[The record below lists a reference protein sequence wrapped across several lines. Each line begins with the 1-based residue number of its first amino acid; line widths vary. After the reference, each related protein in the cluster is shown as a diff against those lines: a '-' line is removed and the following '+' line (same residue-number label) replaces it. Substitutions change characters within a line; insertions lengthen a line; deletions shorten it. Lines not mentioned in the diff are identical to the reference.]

1 MMKLRSSLL
10 AILMPTLASADEVL
24 LNWRE
29 DTGAWIGKRLTTVPG
44 QYLTFDVNGVP
55 TVAAFTGGLGDVV
68 GPAGASSGTLPL
80 FLGSTGKLI
89 TTSSYTPG
97 ALLSRANHSGTQAAA
112 TITGLATVATSGSAT
127 DLSTGSLPDAQ
138 LSANIP
144 RLASANTFTAAI
156 QTVSNANI
164 PALVVNA
171 TGGTNKAA
179 AFAAGSGASII
190 SFDASGNFG
199 IGSAT
204 KANVTAN
211 PGGGGET
218 YRLWI
223 EGATGNIGMG
233 NTAPSQKL
241 DVTGTVK
248 ATSFSGD
255 GSALTGIVTGPASS
269 TDSNLVV
276 FNGATGKIIKES
288 SVALATLRS
297 ATTAFTGG
305 NLPAAQLPTSV
316 PLLTS
321 TNTFTA
327 IRNTFS
333 NGSIPSVV
341 VSSTAVGGKA
351 GALIAGGTLAGYTFD
366 ETGDFGIS
374 TAPNATILTNAGG
387 AGTYRLFMTG
397 SNGFISLGNGTTAAT
412 ERLDVNGNVKAT
424 SFIGSG
430 ASLTGITRTGVR
442 RTQYVG
448 AGAMLPRT
456 TAGAAP
462 ATVELVTND
471 IMQQSQDF
479 DQTIE
484 EGVGFWVTLPSAWNL
499 GTLTAK
505 VHWTAAAGA
514 GTVKWDVSARTFA
527 DDDAMDQVL
536 GTEQT
541 TGADTLLL
549 IGDMHITP
557 TTPALTVAGVAAAN
571 RPIYFQIARDVATD
585 TLTGDA
591 RLLGVT
597 IEYTESATEP
607 VAQ

>member
-10 AILMPTLASADEVL
+10 VVLMPTLASADEVL

-29 DTGAWIGKRLTTVPG
+29 DTGNWIGKRLTTVPG
-44 QYLTFDVNGVP
+44 QFLSFDVNGVP
-55 TVAAFTGGLGDVV
+55 TVAAFAGGTGDVV
-68 GPAGASSGTLPL
+68 GPASATTGAFPL
-80 FLGSTGKLI
+80 FLGSTGKVI
-89 TTSSYTPG
+89 SDSIYTPG
-97 ALLSRANHSGTQAAA
+97 YVLSRANHSGTQAAT
-112 TITGLATVATSGSAT
+112 TITGLATIATSGSAT
-127 DLSTGSLPDAQ
+127 DLSTGSLADAR

-156 QTVSNANI
+156 QTISNANL
-164 PALVVNA
+164 PALVVNS

-179 AFAAGSGASII
+179 AFAAGAGASII
-190 SFDASGNFG
+190 SFDTSGAFG

-204 KANVTAN
+204 KANVTTN
-211 PGGGGET
+211 PGGGLET
-218 YRLWI
+218 YRVWI
-223 EGATGNIGMG
+223 DGTTGNVGMG

-255 GSALTGIVTGPASS
+255 GSALTGVVTGPASS

-288 SVALATLRS
+288 AVPLATMRS
-297 ATTAFTGG
+297 ASTAFTGG
-305 NLPAAQLPTSV
+305 TLPAAQLPASV
-316 PLLTS
+316 PILS
-321 TNTFTA
+321 SANTFTA

-351 GALIAGGTLAGYTFD
+351 GALIAGGTLAGWTFD

-387 AGTYRLFMTG
+387 AGTYRFFMTG
-397 SNGFISLGNGTTAAT
+397 SNGFISLGNGTTPAT
-412 ERLDVNGNVKAT
+412 QRLDVNGNVKAT

-442 RTQYVG
+442 RTEYVR
-448 AGAMLPRT
+448 AGQMLPRT

-462 ATVELVTND
+462 ATVELATND
-471 IMQQSQDF
+471 IMQQSLDF
-479 DQTIE
+479 DQTVE
-484 EGVGFWVTLPSAWNL
+484 EGVGFWVTLDSAWNL

-585 TLTGDA
+585 TLTADA